1 MTSCQ
6 MFPDHT
12 TPDSSREAGGLIR
25 SGDGN
30 DLVFSTSE
38 PRAPIIA
45 YKSYHHRPQVKTIN
59 HSTQLIIQ
67 INRQGII
74 CTSSTVIENNAASAS
89 IQFES
94 GSVQIKLYIS
104 NLFLV
109 LTLYINTITRLNFPL
124 EANYNTGQF
133 SPFRVGSNLDSRSE
147 SEGSSRG

>member
-1 MTSCQ
+1 MAQWHFYFNFGVRGVSPETDGKDVMTSCW
-6 MFPDHT
+6 MFADHT
-12 TPDSSREAGGLIR
+12 TSDSSREAGGLIR

-94 GSVQIKLYIS
+94 GS
-104 NLFLV
+104 
-109 LTLYINTITRLNFPL
+109 R
-124 EANYNTGQF
+124 
-133 SPFRVGSNLDSRSE
+133 
-147 SEGSSRG
+147 

>member
-1 MTSCQ
+1 M
-6 MFPDHT
+6 
-12 TPDSSREAGGLIR
+12 R

-30 DLVFSTSE
+30 DLMFSTSE
-38 PRAPIIA
+38 FLAPIIA

-94 GSVQIKLYIS
+94 EWVGLDK
-104 NLFLV
+104 
-109 LTLYINTITRLNFPL
+109 TLYF
-124 EANYNTGQF
+124 QF
-133 SPFRVGSNLDSRSE
+133 ILSPDSLH
-147 SEGSSRG
+147 